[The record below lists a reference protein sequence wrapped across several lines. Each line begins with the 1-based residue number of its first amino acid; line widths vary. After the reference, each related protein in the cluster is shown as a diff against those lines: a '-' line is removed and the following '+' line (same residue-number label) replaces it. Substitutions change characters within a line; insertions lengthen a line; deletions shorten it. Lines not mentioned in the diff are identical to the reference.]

1 MTIYTTSLTPRA
13 RVRVEAACTAER
25 PGAAL
30 SSAASVVV
38 AGSPLASIKQQ
49 AALGPACP
57 VVRLSS

>member
-1 MTIYTTSLTPRA
+1 MTIYTTSVTPRA
-13 RVRVEAACTAER
+13 RVRVEAACRAER
-25 PGAAL
+25 PR
-30 SSAASVVV
+30 AASVVV

>member
-30 SSAASVVV
+30 SSAAS
-38 AGSPLASIKQQ
+38 IKQQ